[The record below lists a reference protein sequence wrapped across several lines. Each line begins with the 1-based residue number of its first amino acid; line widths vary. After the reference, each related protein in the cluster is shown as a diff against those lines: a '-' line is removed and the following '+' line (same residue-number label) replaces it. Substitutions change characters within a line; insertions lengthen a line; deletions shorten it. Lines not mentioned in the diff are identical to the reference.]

1 MLTAIL
7 IITIFNTGLIFLL
20 GIGAIGSIKEFI
32 YKATRILESR
42 IDDRTETAVTAIY
55 NMDSMKQKANM
66 SGKAE
71 L

>member
-7 IITIFNTGLIFLL
+7 ILTIFNIGLTFII
-20 GIGAIGSIKEFI
+20 GIGGIGTIKEFI
-32 YKATRILESR
+32 YGATKTIERR

-55 NMDSMKQKANM
+55 NMDSLKQKATM